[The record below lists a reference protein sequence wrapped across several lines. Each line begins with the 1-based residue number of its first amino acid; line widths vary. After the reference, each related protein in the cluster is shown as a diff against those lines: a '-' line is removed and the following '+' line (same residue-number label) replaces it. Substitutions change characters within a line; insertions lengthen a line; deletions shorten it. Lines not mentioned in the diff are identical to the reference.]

1 MIPLKDNVP
10 TGRFPLITV
19 VLIAINL
26 CVFGWQLTLPTDRAS
41 TTELQTAGI
50 SERDQATIEYG
61 AIPFRLTHPG
71 GECGVAPGRVVCG
84 SGGVVEAGG
93 AEGSPIPDD
102 LDAPA
107 WWVTLL
113 TSMFMHAGF
122 LHIGF
127 NLLFLWIFGN
137 NVEDAM
143 GRGRFV
149 LFYLLA
155 GLVAAYAQAGLD
167 LNSTVPSI
175 GASGAIAGVLGA
187 YAVLHPKARVLS
199 LIVVVFFVTLIEVPA
214 LVLLAAWFLLQFIPA
229 VGQLASSDLA
239 GGGGGGVAYLAHI
252 GGFLFGLA
260 TIHLFARRRKPPDP
274 PIPVY

>member
-1 MIPLKDNVP
+1 VIPLKDNLP
-10 TGRFPLITV
+10 NGRFPLVTA

-26 CVFGWQLTLPTDRAS
+26 CVFAWQLTLPTDHAS
-41 TTELQTAGI
+41 TTDLGVAGI

-71 GECGVAPGRVVCG
+71 GECGAVPGKVVCG
-84 SGGVVEAGG
+84 QDGVIEAGD
-93 AEGSPIPDD
+93 ATGSPLPDN
-102 LDAPA
+102 LNAPP
-107 WWVTLL
+107 WWVTLI
-113 TSMFMHAGF
+113 TSMFMHAGW

-127 NLLFLWIFGN
+127 NMLFLWIFGN

-143 GRGRFV
+143 GRGRYV

-155 GLVAAYAQAGLD
+155 GLVASYAQAALD
-167 LNSTVPSI
+167 PSATVPSI

-187 YAVLHPKARVLS
+187 YAILHPKARVLS
-199 LIVVVFFVTLIEVPA
+199 LIFIVFFVTLIEVPA

-229 VGQLASSDLA
+229 VGQLASSDVV
-239 GGGGGGVAYLAHI
+239 GGGDVAYLAHI
-252 GGFLFGLA
+252 GGFVFGLVA
-260 TIHLFARRRKPPDP
+260 VRLFARRRERPEP